1 MMRYVIVGAGE
12 AGLRAAVALRDAGE
26 RHVVLIGG
34 ESEDPYERPA
44 LSKPSS
50 SEGFR
55 KGIDVD
61 LAGIELRLGTTAVAI
76 SRSDQLTSLSDGSNL
91 AYDCLLLATGAV
103 PRRLPC
109 NHIGAALPLR
119 TLEDAQTIYR
129 QTSEGG
135 RAVII
140 GAGLIG
146 LEMAAELRRRKM
158 DVTVVE
164 AGPRALGRSI
174 SDDIAQIVAQRHRS
188 EGVRLLCGRG
198 VDAISHHE
206 VVLDDGLCLPA
217 DLIIE
222 AVGVLPRTGL
232 AEAAGLQCQN
242 GVVVDAQL
250 RTSDPAIFAAGDCA
264 SVDHAK
270 YGRVRFETWRNA
282 MDQGVFAA
290 NAMLG
295 SAQKFDA
302 LPWFWSDHYE
312 LGIQAV
318 GLHNPQLEFAV
329 REVEGGFLRFELDT
343 DGRLS
348 AASGVAPSNS
358 IAKDIRLAEK
368 LISTGAVCDR
378 NFLSDSSVNLKIALK
393 AAQESSS
400 FIE

>member
-1 MMRYVIVGAGE
+1 
-12 AGLRAAVALRDAGE
+12 
-26 RHVVLIGG
+26 
-34 ESEDPYERPA
+34 
-44 LSKPSS
+44 
-50 SEGFR
+50 
-55 KGIDVD
+55 
-61 LAGIELRLGTTAVAI
+61 
-76 SRSDQLTSLSDGSNL
+76 
-91 AYDCLLLATGAV
+91 
-103 PRRLPC
+103 
-109 NHIGAALPLR
+109 
-119 TLEDAQTIYR
+119 
-129 QTSEGG
+129 
-135 RAVII
+135 
-140 GAGLIG
+140 
-146 LEMAAELRRRKM
+146 
-158 DVTVVE
+158 
-164 AGPRALGRSI
+164 
-174 SDDIAQIVAQRHRS
+174 
-188 EGVRLLCGRG
+188 
-198 VDAISHHE
+198 
-206 VVLDDGLCLPA
+206 
-217 DLIIE
+217 
-222 AVGVLPRTGL
+222 
-232 AEAAGLQCQN
+232 
-242 GVVVDAQL
+242 
-250 RTSDPAIFAAGDCA
+250 
-264 SVDHAK
+264 
-270 YGRVRFETWRNA
+270 